1 MTWTRETVMT
11 ELTAIFGEYAD
22 AGAQIRETSH
32 LVADLGV
39 DSLGVFELIQN
50 VEDKFGLE
58 IPDEALHEVET
69 VGDVAK
75 AILARLEADGRLTG

>member
-11 ELTAIFGEYAD
+11 ELTAMFGDFAD
-22 AGAQIRETSH
+22 AGAKITETSH

-39 DSLGVFELIQN
+39 DSLGVYELIQN
-50 VEDKFGLE
+50 IEDKFALE
-58 IPDEALHEVET
+58 IPDEALTEVET

-75 AILARLEADGRLTG
+75 AILTRLETDGRLAG